1 LFVSYLGSSDFN
13 SNLLAIES
21 ALGKVKTGWPSKFMA
36 TEEKRRVR
44 VGMVGGGPGAGIAE
58 SHRTAMR
65 LDDRYILVAGVL
77 SRDREKSLMGA
88 RQLRIPEDRVYVDY
102 VAMAD
107 AESKREESRV
117 DAVSIVT
124 RTDSHY
130 EIAKKFLETGINVIC
145 DKPLCLA
152 LAEAK
157 ELKRLAD
164 ERGLILCLTHNYSGY
179 AMVRHAARM
188 VRNGDLGK
196 VCVVQAEHASG
207 WAAKLL
213 EEQGHPQAAW
223 RTDPVLSGD
232 SSVLFDLG
240 THAHQL
246 ARFVTGLEVTEV
258 AAEMSQI
265 VQGRAIKDN
274 ANLLLRF
281 SNGARGTLWASMAA
295 IGNEHGLRIRVY
307 GDRGSLAWHHE
318 DPCHLRYCPL
328 DGPQQ
333 ILAQGA
339 DGLSAEAKRWTRA
352 GLGHPEGFFESFANL
367 YTEVAEAILAKSE
380 GRPYTKAELG
390 FPDASDGARG
400 VAFVES
406 AMRSFASG
414 GVWTGVE
421 AI

>member
-1 LFVSYLGSSDFN
+1 MV
-13 SNLLAIES
+13 
-21 ALGKVKTGWPSKFMA
+21 
-36 TEEKRRVR
+36 TEETRRIR

-58 SHRTAMR
+58 THRTAMR
-65 LDDRYILVAGVL
+65 LDDKCVLIAGVF
-77 SRDREKSLMGA
+77 SRDSEKSRRAA
-88 RQLRIPEDRVYVDY
+88 RQLRIDLDRVYPDY
-102 VAMAD
+102 SVMAD
-107 AESKREESRV
+107 VESKRESDRIDV
-117 DAVSIVT
+117 AVIVT
-124 RTDSHY
+124 RTDSHF
-130 EIAKKFLETGINVIC
+130 EIAKKFLQSGIQVIC
-145 DKPLCLA
+145 DKPLCLS
-152 LAEAK
+152 LTEAK
-157 ELKRLAD
+157 ELKRLA
-164 ERGLILCLTHNYSGY
+164 EEKELILCLTHNYSGY

-213 EEQGHPQAAW
+213 EKQGHPQAAW

-352 GLGHPEGFFESFANL
+352 GLGHPEGFFESFANI

-380 GRPYTKAELG
+380 GRAYIKDELG
-390 FPDASDGARG
+390 FSDASDGARG

-406 AMRSFASG
+406 AMRSYASG
-414 GVWTGVE
+414 GIWTGVE

>member
-1 LFVSYLGSSDFN
+1 
-13 SNLLAIES
+13 
-21 ALGKVKTGWPSKFMA
+21 
-36 TEEKRRVR
+36 
-44 VGMVGGGPGAGIAE
+44 MVGGGPGAGIAE
-58 SHRTAMR
+58 THRTAMR
-65 LDDRYILVAGVL
+65 LDDKCVLIAGAF
-77 SRDREKSLMGA
+77 SRDREKSLTAA
-88 RQLRIPEDRVYVDY
+88 RRLRIDLDRVYPDY
-102 VAMAD
+102 SLMAE
-107 AESKREESRV
+107 AESKREKDKIDV
-117 DAVSIVT
+117 AVIVT

-130 EIAKKFLETGINVIC
+130 EITKKFLESGIHVIC

-164 ERGLILCLTHNYSGY
+164 ERDLILCLTHNYSGY

-213 EEQGHPQAAW
+213 EKQGHPQAAW

-232 SSVLFDLG
+232 ASVLFDLG

-246 ARFVTGLEVTEV
+246 ARFVTSLEVTEV
-258 AAEMSQI
+258 AAELSQI
-265 VQGRAIKDN
+265 VEGRAIKDN

-307 GDRGSLAWHHE
+307 GTRGSLAWHHE
-318 DPCHLRYCPL
+318 DPCHLRYCPI
-328 DGPQQ
+328 DGPPQ

-339 DGLSAEAKRWTRA
+339 DWLSADASRWTRA

-367 YTEVAEAILAKSE
+367 YTEVAEAVLTKSE
-380 GRPYTKAELG
+380 GKAYTKAELG

-406 AMRSFASG
+406 AMRSFAAG
-414 GVWTGVE
+414 GGWTPVE
-421 AI
+421 SI

>member
-1 LFVSYLGSSDFN
+1 MV
-13 SNLLAIES
+13 
-21 ALGKVKTGWPSKFMA
+21 
-36 TEEKRRVR
+36 TEETRRIR
-44 VGMVGGGPGAGIAE
+44 VGTVGGGPGAGIAE
-58 SHRTAMR
+58 THRTAMR
-65 LDDRYILVAGVL
+65 LDDKCVLVAGVF
-77 SRDREKSLMGA
+77 SRDAEKSRTAA
-88 RQLRIPEDRVYVDY
+88 RQLRIDLDRVYPDY
-102 VAMAD
+102 SVMAEVESERENDRIDVA
-107 AESKREESRV
+107 V
-117 DAVSIVT
+117 IVT
-124 RTDSHY
+124 RTDSHF
-130 EIAKKFLETGINVIC
+130 EIAKKFLQSGIQVIC
-145 DKPLCLA
+145 DKPLCLS
-152 LAEAK
+152 LTEAK
-157 ELKRLAD
+157 ELKRLAQ
-164 ERGLILCLTHNYSGY
+164 EKELILCLTHNYSGY

-196 VCVVQAEHASG
+196 VCVVQVEHASG

-213 EEQGHPQAAW
+213 EKQGHPQAAW

-328 DGPQQ
+328 DGPEQ

-339 DGLSAEAKRWTRA
+339 DGLSAEANRWTRA
-352 GLGHPEGFFESFANL
+352 GLGHPEGFFESFANI

-380 GRPYTKAELG
+380 GRSYVKDELG

-406 AMRSFASG
+406 AMRSYASG

>member
-1 LFVSYLGSSDFN
+1 
-13 SNLLAIES
+13 
-21 ALGKVKTGWPSKFMA
+21 MM
-36 TEEKRRVR
+36 TEETRRIR

-58 SHRTAMR
+58 THRTAMR
-65 LDDRYILVAGVL
+65 LDDKCVLIAGVF
-77 SRDREKSLMGA
+77 SRDSQKSRGA
-88 RQLRIPEDRVYVDY
+88 ARLLRIDPDRVYPDY
-102 VAMAD
+102 RVMAEV
-107 AESKREESRV
+107 ESKRESDGIDV
-117 DAVSIVT
+117 AVIVT
-124 RTDSHY
+124 RTDSHF
-130 EIAKKFLETGINVIC
+130 EIAKKFLQSGIQVIC
-145 DKPLCLA
+145 DKPLCLS
-152 LAEAK
+152 LTEAK
-157 ELKRLAD
+157 ELKRLA
-164 ERGLILCLTHNYSGY
+164 EEKELILCLTHNYSGY

-188 VRNGDLGK
+188 VRDGDLGK

-213 EEQGHPQAAW
+213 ENQGHPQAAW

-232 SSVLFDLG
+232 ASVLFDLG

-328 DGPQQ
+328 DGPEQ

-339 DGLSAEAKRWTRA
+339 DGLSAEAKRWTRV
-352 GLGHPEGFFESFANL
+352 GLGHPEGFFESFANI
-367 YTEVAEAILAKSE
+367 YTEVAGAIIAKSE

-390 FPDASDGARG
+390 FPDATDGARG

-421 AI
+421 VI

>member
-1 LFVSYLGSSDFN
+1 
-13 SNLLAIES
+13 
-21 ALGKVKTGWPSKFMA
+21 MM
-36 TEEKRRVR
+36 TEEIRRIR

-58 SHRTAMR
+58 THRTAMR
-65 LDDRYILVAGVL
+65 LDDKCVLIAGVF
-77 SRDREKSLMGA
+77 SRDSEKSRRAA
-88 RQLRIPEDRVYVDY
+88 RVLRIDLDRVYPDY
-102 VAMAD
+102 SVMAEV
-107 AESKREESRV
+107 ESKRESDRIDV
-117 DAVSIVT
+117 AVIVT
-124 RTDSHY
+124 RTDSHF
-130 EIAKKFLETGINVIC
+130 EIAKKFLQSGIQVIC
-145 DKPLCLA
+145 DKPLCLS
-152 LAEAK
+152 LTEAK
-157 ELKRLAD
+157 ELKRLA
-164 ERGLILCLTHNYSGY
+164 EEKELILCLTHNYSGY

-213 EEQGHPQAAW
+213 ENQGHPQAAW

-232 SSVLFDLG
+232 ASVLFDLG

-352 GLGHPEGFFESFANL
+352 GLGHPEGFFESFANI

-380 GRPYTKAELG
+380 GRAYIKDELG

-414 GVWTGVE
+414 GVWTSVE
-421 AI
+421 PI

>member
-1 LFVSYLGSSDFN
+1 MV
-13 SNLLAIES
+13 
-21 ALGKVKTGWPSKFMA
+21 
-36 TEEKRRVR
+36 TEETRRIR

-58 SHRTAMR
+58 THRTAMR
-65 LDDRYILVAGVL
+65 LDDKFVLVAGVF
-77 SRDREKSLMGA
+77 SRDSEKSRGA
-88 RQLRIPEDRVYVDY
+88 ARRLRIDPDRVYPDY
-102 VAMAD
+102 SVMAEV
-107 AESKREESRV
+107 ESKRESDRIDV
-117 DAVSIVT
+117 AVIVT
-124 RTDSHY
+124 RTDSHF
-130 EIAKKFLETGINVIC
+130 EIAKKFLQSGIQVIC
-145 DKPLCLA
+145 DKPLCLS
-152 LAEAK
+152 LAQAK
-157 ELKRLAD
+157 ELKRLAQ
-164 ERGLILCLTHNYSGY
+164 EKELILCLTHNYSGY

-213 EEQGHPQAAW
+213 ENQGHSQAAW

-232 SSVLFDLG
+232 ASVLFDLG

-258 AAEMSQI
+258 AAELSQI

-339 DGLSAEAKRWTRA
+339 EGLSAEAKRWTRA
-352 GLGHPEGFFESFANL
+352 GLGHPEGFFESFANI

-380 GRPYTKAELG
+380 GRAYTKPELG
-390 FPDASDGARG
+390 FPDATDGARG

>member
-1 LFVSYLGSSDFN
+1 MT
-13 SNLLAIES
+13 IEE
-21 ALGKVKTGWPSKFMA
+21 T
-36 TEEKRRVR
+36 RRIR

-58 SHRTAMR
+58 THRTAMR
-65 LDDRYILVAGVL
+65 LDDKCILVAGVF
-77 SRDREKSLMGA
+77 SRDNEKSRKAA
-88 RQLRIPEDRVYVDY
+88 RQLRIEPDRVYPDY
-102 VAMAD
+102 SVMAEV
-107 AESKREESRV
+107 ESKREGDRIDV
-117 DAVSIVT
+117 AVIVT
-124 RTDSHY
+124 RTDSHF
-130 EIAKKFLETGINVIC
+130 EIAKKFLQSGIQVIC
-145 DKPLCLA
+145 DKPLCLS
-152 LAEAK
+152 LTEAR
-157 ELKRLAD
+157 ELKRLA
-164 ERGLILCLTHNYSGY
+164 EEKELLLCLTHNYSGY

-213 EEQGHPQAAW
+213 ENQGHPQAAW

-232 SSVLFDLG
+232 ASVLFDLG

-307 GDRGSLAWHHE
+307 GDQGSLAWHHE
-318 DPCHLRYCPL
+318 DPCHLRHCPL

-352 GLGHPEGFFESFANL
+352 GLGHPEGFFESFANI

-380 GRPYTKAELG
+380 SRPYIRDELG

-414 GVWTGVE
+414 GVWTAVE

>member
-1 LFVSYLGSSDFN
+1 
-13 SNLLAIES
+13 
-21 ALGKVKTGWPSKFMA
+21 MM
-36 TEEKRRVR
+36 TEEPRRIR
-44 VGMVGGGPGAGIAE
+44 VGMVGGGPGGGIAE
-58 SHRTAMR
+58 THRTAMR
-65 LDDRYILVAGVL
+65 IDDKCVLIAGVF
-77 SRDREKSLMGA
+77 SRDSEKSRRAA
-88 RQLRIPEDRVYVDY
+88 RLLRIDLDRVYPDY
-102 VAMAD
+102 SVMAEV
-107 AESKREESRV
+107 ESKRESDRIDV
-117 DAVSIVT
+117 AVIVT
-124 RTDSHY
+124 RTDSHF
-130 EIAKKFLETGINVIC
+130 EIAKKFLQSGIQVIC
-145 DKPLCLA
+145 DKPLCLS
-152 LAEAK
+152 LTEAK
-157 ELKRLAD
+157 ELKRLA
-164 ERGLILCLTHNYSGY
+164 EEKELILCLTHNYSGY

-213 EEQGHPQAAW
+213 EKQGHPQAAW

-232 SSVLFDLG
+232 ASVLFDLG

-352 GLGHPEGFFESFANL
+352 GLGHPEGFFESFANI

>member
-1 LFVSYLGSSDFN
+1 
-13 SNLLAIES
+13 
-21 ALGKVKTGWPSKFMA
+21 
-36 TEEKRRVR
+36 
-44 VGMVGGGPGAGIAE
+44 MVGGGPGAGIAE
-58 SHRTAMR
+58 THRTAMR
-65 LDDRYILVAGVL
+65 LDDKCVLVAGVF
-77 SRDREKSLMGA
+77 SRDAEKSRTAA
-88 RQLRIPEDRVYVDY
+88 RQLRIDLDRVYPDY
-102 VAMAD
+102 SVMAEVESERENDRIDVA
-107 AESKREESRV
+107 V
-117 DAVSIVT
+117 IVT
-124 RTDSHY
+124 RTDSHF
-130 EIAKKFLETGINVIC
+130 EIAKKFLQSGIQVIC
-145 DKPLCLA
+145 DKPLCLS
-152 LAEAK
+152 LTEAK
-157 ELKRLAD
+157 ELKRLAQ
-164 ERGLILCLTHNYSGY
+164 EKELILCLTHNYSGY

-196 VCVVQAEHASG
+196 VCVVQVEHASG

-213 EEQGHPQAAW
+213 EKQGHPQAAW

-328 DGPQQ
+328 DGPEQ

-339 DGLSAEAKRWTRA
+339 DGLSAEANRWTRA
-352 GLGHPEGFFESFANL
+352 GLGHPEGFFESFANI

-380 GRPYTKAELG
+380 GRSYVKDELG

-406 AMRSFASG
+406 AMRSYASG

>member
-1 LFVSYLGSSDFN
+1 
-13 SNLLAIES
+13 
-21 ALGKVKTGWPSKFMA
+21 MM
-36 TEEKRRVR
+36 TEETRRIR

-58 SHRTAMR
+58 THRTAMR
-65 LDDRYILVAGVL
+65 LDDKCVLIAGVF
-77 SRDREKSLMGA
+77 SRDNEKSREAA
-88 RQLRIPEDRVYVDY
+88 RLLRIEPDRVYPDY
-102 VAMAD
+102 RVMAEVESTRESDRIDVA
-107 AESKREESRV
+107 V
-117 DAVSIVT
+117 IVT
-124 RTDSHY
+124 RTDSHF
-130 EIAKKFLETGINVIC
+130 EIAKKFLQSGIPVIC
-145 DKPLCLA
+145 DKPLCLS

-157 ELKRLAD
+157 ELKRLAQ
-164 ERGLILCLTHNYSGY
+164 EKELILCLTHNYSGY

-213 EEQGHPQAAW
+213 ENQGHPQAAW
-223 RTDPVLSGD
+223 RTDPALSGD
-232 SSVLFDLG
+232 ASVLFDLG

-258 AAEMSQI
+258 AAELNQI

-352 GLGHPEGFFESFANL
+352 GLGHPEGFFESFANI

-380 GRPYTKAELG
+380 GRAYIKDELG

>member
-1 LFVSYLGSSDFN
+1 MV
-13 SNLLAIES
+13 
-21 ALGKVKTGWPSKFMA
+21 
-36 TEEKRRVR
+36 TEETRRLR

-58 SHRTAMR
+58 THRTAMR
-65 LDDRYILVAGVL
+65 LDDKCVLIAGVF
-77 SRDREKSLMGA
+77 SRDSEKSRRAA
-88 RQLRIPEDRVYVDY
+88 RQLRIDLDRVYPDY
-102 VAMAD
+102 IAMA
-107 AESKREESRV
+107 EVESRRESDRIDV
-117 DAVSIVT
+117 AVIVT
-124 RTDSHY
+124 RTDSHF
-130 EIAKKFLETGINVIC
+130 EIAKKFLQSGIQVIC

-152 LAEAK
+152 LTEAR
-157 ELKRLAD
+157 ELKRLA
-164 ERGLILCLTHNYSGY
+164 EEKELILCLTHNYSGY

-213 EEQGHPQAAW
+213 EKQGHPQAAW

-232 SSVLFDLG
+232 ASVLFDLG

-318 DPCHLRYCPL
+318 DPCHLRYYPL

-352 GLGHPEGFFESFANL
+352 GLGHPEGFFESFANI

-414 GVWTGVE
+414 GIWTGVE

>member
-1 LFVSYLGSSDFN
+1 
-13 SNLLAIES
+13 
-21 ALGKVKTGWPSKFMA
+21 MM
-36 TEEKRRVR
+36 TEETRRIR

-58 SHRTAMR
+58 THRTAMR
-65 LDDRYILVAGVL
+65 IDDRCVLMAGVF
-77 SRDREKSLMGA
+77 SRDSEKSRGA
-88 RQLRIPEDRVYVDY
+88 ARLLRIEPDRVYPDY
-102 VAMAD
+102 RVMAEV
-107 AESKREESRV
+107 ESKRENDRIDV
-117 DAVSIVT
+117 AVIVT
-124 RTDSHY
+124 RTDSHF
-130 EIAKKFLETGINVIC
+130 EIAKKFLQSGIQVIC
-145 DKPLCLA
+145 DKPLCLS
-152 LAEAK
+152 LTEAK

-164 ERGLILCLTHNYSGY
+164 EKELILCLTHNYSGY

-213 EEQGHPQAAW
+213 EKQGHPQAAW

>member
-1 LFVSYLGSSDFN
+1 
-13 SNLLAIES
+13 
-21 ALGKVKTGWPSKFMA
+21 MM
-36 TEEKRRVR
+36 TEETRRIR

-58 SHRTAMR
+58 THRTAMR
-65 LDDRYILVAGVL
+65 LDDKCVLIAGVF
-77 SRDREKSLMGA
+77 SRDSEKSRRAA
-88 RQLRIPEDRVYVDY
+88 RVLRIDLDRVYPDY
-102 VAMAD
+102 SVMAEI
-107 AESKREESRV
+107 ESKRESDKIDV
-117 DAVSIVT
+117 AVIVT
-124 RTDSHY
+124 RTDSHF
-130 EIAKKFLETGINVIC
+130 EIAKKFLQSGIQVIC

-152 LAEAK
+152 LTEAR
-157 ELKRLAD
+157 ELKRLA
-164 ERGLILCLTHNYSGY
+164 EEKELILCLTHNYSGY

-213 EEQGHPQAAW
+213 EKQGHPQAAW

-232 SSVLFDLG
+232 ASVLFDLG

-352 GLGHPEGFFESFANL
+352 GLGHPEGFFESFANI

-380 GRPYTKAELG
+380 GRAYIKDELG

-421 AI
+421 VI

>member
-1 LFVSYLGSSDFN
+1 
-13 SNLLAIES
+13 
-21 ALGKVKTGWPSKFMA
+21 
-36 TEEKRRVR
+36 
-44 VGMVGGGPGAGIAE
+44 MVGGGPGAGIAE
-58 SHRTAMR
+58 THRTAMR
-65 LDDRYILVAGVL
+65 LDDKCALIAGVF
-77 SRDREKSLMGA
+77 SRDSEKSRGA
-88 RQLRIPEDRVYVDY
+88 ARLLRIDPDRVYPDY
-102 VAMAD
+102 RVMAEV
-107 AESKREESRV
+107 ESKRESDRIDV
-117 DAVSIVT
+117 AVIVT
-124 RTDSHY
+124 RTDSHF
-130 EIAKKFLETGINVIC
+130 EIAKKFLQSGIQVIC
-145 DKPLCLA
+145 DKPLCLS
-152 LAEAK
+152 LTEAK
-157 ELKRLAD
+157 ELKRLA
-164 ERGLILCLTHNYSGY
+164 EEKELILCLTHNYSGY

-213 EEQGHPQAAW
+213 ENQGHSQAAW

-232 SSVLFDLG
+232 ASVLFDLG

-258 AAEMSQI
+258 AAELSQI

-352 GLGHPEGFFESFANL
+352 GLGHPEGFFESFANI
-367 YTEVAEAILAKSE
+367 YSEVADAILAKSE
-380 GRPYTKAELG
+380 GRAYVKDELG

-421 AI
+421 TI

>member
-1 LFVSYLGSSDFN
+1 MV
-13 SNLLAIES
+13 
-21 ALGKVKTGWPSKFMA
+21 
-36 TEEKRRVR
+36 TEETRRIR

-58 SHRTAMR
+58 THRTAMR
-65 LDDRYILVAGVL
+65 LDDKCVLIAGVF
-77 SRDREKSLMGA
+77 SRDAEKSRTAA
-88 RQLRIPEDRVYVDY
+88 RQLRIDLDRVYPDY
-102 VAMAD
+102 SVMAEV
-107 AESKREESRV
+107 ESKRENDRIDV
-117 DAVSIVT
+117 AVIVT
-124 RTDSHY
+124 RTDSHF
-130 EIAKKFLETGINVIC
+130 EIAKKFLQSGIQVIC
-145 DKPLCLA
+145 DKPLCLS
-152 LAEAK
+152 LTEAK
-157 ELKRLAD
+157 ELKRLAEEKD
-164 ERGLILCLTHNYSGY
+164 LILCLTHNYSGY

-213 EEQGHPQAAW
+213 EKQGHPQAAW

-328 DGPQQ
+328 DGPEQ

-352 GLGHPEGFFESFANL
+352 GLGHPEGFFESFANI

-380 GRPYTKAELG
+380 GRSYVKDELG

-406 AMRSFASG
+406 AMRSFASA

>member
-1 LFVSYLGSSDFN
+1 
-13 SNLLAIES
+13 
-21 ALGKVKTGWPSKFMA
+21 M
-36 TEEKRRVR
+36 TEETRRIR

-58 SHRTAMR
+58 THRTAMR
-65 LDDRYILVAGVL
+65 LDDKCVLIAGVF
-77 SRDREKSLMGA
+77 SRDSEKSRGA
-88 RQLRIPEDRVYVDY
+88 ARLLRIDPDRVYPDY
-102 VAMAD
+102 RVMAEV
-107 AESKREESRV
+107 ESKRESDRIDV
-117 DAVSIVT
+117 AVIVT
-124 RTDSHY
+124 RTDSHF
-130 EIAKKFLETGINVIC
+130 EIAKKFLESGIQVIC
-145 DKPLCLA
+145 DKPLCLS

-157 ELKRLAD
+157 ELKRLA
-164 ERGLILCLTHNYSGY
+164 EEKELILCLTHNYSGY

-196 VCVVQAEHASG
+196 ICVVQAEHASG

-213 EEQGHPQAAW
+213 ENQGHPQAAW

-232 SSVLFDLG
+232 ASVLFDLG

-246 ARFVTGLEVTEV
+246 ARFVTGLEITEV
-258 AAEMSQI
+258 AAELSQI

-281 SNGARGTLWASMAA
+281 SNGARGALWASMAA

-352 GLGHPEGFFESFANL
+352 GLGHPEGFFESFANI
-367 YTEVAEAILAKSE
+367 YTEVADAILAKSE
-380 GRPYTKAELG
+380 GRAYIKDELG

-414 GVWTGVE
+414 LLLKPSEEEHPREQKWRHPC
-421 AI
+421 A

>member
-1 LFVSYLGSSDFN
+1 
-13 SNLLAIES
+13 
-21 ALGKVKTGWPSKFMA
+21 MA
-36 TEEKRRVR
+36 EV
-44 VGMVGGGPGAGIAE
+44 
-58 SHRTAMR
+58 
-65 LDDRYILVAGVL
+65 
-77 SRDREKSLMGA
+77 
-88 RQLRIPEDRVYVDY
+88 
-102 VAMAD
+102 
-107 AESKREESRV
+107 ESKRESDRIDV
-117 DAVSIVT
+117 AVIVT
-124 RTDSHY
+124 RTDSHF
-130 EIAKKFLETGINVIC
+130 EIAKKFLQSGIQVIC
-145 DKPLCLA
+145 DKPLCLS
-152 LAEAK
+152 LTEAK
-157 ELKRLAD
+157 ELKRLA
-164 ERGLILCLTHNYSGY
+164 EEKELILCLTHNYSGY

-213 EEQGHPQAAW
+213 EKQGHPQAAW

-352 GLGHPEGFFESFANL
+352 GLGHPEGFFESFANI

-380 GRPYTKAELG
+380 GRAYIKDELG

>member
-1 LFVSYLGSSDFN
+1 
-13 SNLLAIES
+13 
-21 ALGKVKTGWPSKFMA
+21 M
-36 TEEKRRVR
+36 TEEIRRIR

-58 SHRTAMR
+58 THRTAMR
-65 LDDRYILVAGVL
+65 LDDKCVLIAGVF
-77 SRDREKSLMGA
+77 SRDSDKSRGAA
-88 RQLRIPEDRVYVDY
+88 RQLRIDPDRVYPDY
-102 VAMAD
+102 RVMAEV
-107 AESKREESRV
+107 ESKRESDQIDV
-117 DAVSIVT
+117 AVIVT
-124 RTDSHY
+124 RTDSHF
-130 EIAKKFLETGINVIC
+130 EIAKKFLQSGIQVIC

-152 LAEAK
+152 LTEAK
-157 ELKRLAD
+157 ELKRLA
-164 ERGLILCLTHNYSGY
+164 EEKELIFCLTHNYSGY

-213 EEQGHPQAAW
+213 ENQGHPQAAW

-232 SSVLFDLG
+232 ASVLFDLG

-258 AAEMSQI
+258 AAELSQI

-328 DGPQQ
+328 DGPEQ
-333 ILAQGA
+333 ILAQGGA
-339 DGLSAEAKRWTRA
+339 GLSAEAKRWTRA

-390 FPDASDGARG
+390 FPDASDGVRG

-414 GVWTGVE
+414 GGWTGVE

>member
-1 LFVSYLGSSDFN
+1 
-13 SNLLAIES
+13 
-21 ALGKVKTGWPSKFMA
+21 MA
-36 TEEKRRVR
+36 TEEPRRIR
-44 VGMVGGGPGAGIAE
+44 IGMVGGGPGAGIAE
-58 SHRTAMR
+58 THRTAMR
-65 LDDRYILVAGVL
+65 LDDKCVLIAGVF
-77 SRDREKSLMGA
+77 SRDSEKSRRAA
-88 RQLRIPEDRVYVDY
+88 RQLRIDLDRVYPDY
-102 VAMAD
+102 SVMAEV
-107 AESKREESRV
+107 ESKRENDRIDV
-117 DAVSIVT
+117 AVIVT
-124 RTDSHY
+124 RTDSHF
-130 EIAKKFLETGINVIC
+130 EIAKKFLQSGIQVIC
-145 DKPLCLA
+145 DKPLCLS
-152 LAEAK
+152 LTEAK
-157 ELKRLAD
+157 ELKRLA
-164 ERGLILCLTHNYSGY
+164 EEKELILCLTHNYSGY

-213 EEQGHPQAAW
+213 EKQGHPQAAW

-281 SNGARGTLWASMAA
+281 SNGARGTLWAAMAA

-307 GDRGSLAWHHE
+307 GDRGSLSWHHE

-352 GLGHPEGFFESFANL
+352 GLGHPEGFFESFANI

-380 GRPYTKAELG
+380 GRPYVKDELG

>member
-1 LFVSYLGSSDFN
+1 MVSEEPRRI
-13 SNLLAIES
+13 NL
-21 ALGKVKTGWPSKFMA
+21 
-36 TEEKRRVR
+36 
-44 VGMVGGGPGAGIAE
+44 GMVGGGPGAGIAE
-58 SHRTAMR
+58 THRTAMR
-65 LDDRYILVAGVL
+65 LDDKCVLVAGVF
-77 SRDREKSLMGA
+77 SRDREKSLRAA
-88 RQLRIPEDRVYVDY
+88 RQLRIDLDRVYPDY
-102 VAMAD
+102 GIMAEV
-107 AESKREESRV
+107 ESKRKDNKI
-117 DAVSIVT
+117 DAVVIVT
-124 RTDSHY
+124 QTDSHY
-130 EIAKKFLETGINVIC
+130 KIAKKFLESGIHVIC

-164 ERGLILCLTHNYSGY
+164 EKELILCLTHNYSGY
-179 AMVRHAARM
+179 AMVRQAARM

-213 EEQGHPQAAW
+213 ENDGHPQAAW

-246 ARFVTGLEVTEV
+246 ARFVTGLEVAEV
-258 AAEMSQI
+258 ATEMSQI
-265 VQGRAIKDN
+265 VTGRAIKDN

-281 SNGARGTLWASMAA
+281 SNGARGSLWASMAA

-307 GDRGSLAWHHE
+307 GDQGSLAWYQE
-318 DPCHLRYCPL
+318 EPCHLRYCPI
-328 DGPQQ
+328 DGPPQ

-339 DGLSAEAKRWTRA
+339 DWLSPEAKRWTRV
-352 GLGHPEGFFESFANL
+352 GLGHPEGFLESFANL
-367 YTEVAEAILAKSE
+367 YTEVAEAVLAKSE
-380 GRPYTKAELG
+380 GRAYRKAELG

-406 AMRSFASG
+406 AMRSFANG
-414 GVWTGVE
+414 GIWTAVE
-421 AI
+421 VI

>member
-1 LFVSYLGSSDFN
+1 
-13 SNLLAIES
+13 
-21 ALGKVKTGWPSKFMA
+21 MM
-36 TEEKRRVR
+36 TEETRRIR

-58 SHRTAMR
+58 THRTAMR
-65 LDDRYILVAGVL
+65 LDDKCVLIAGVF
-77 SRDREKSLMGA
+77 SRDSEKSRGA
-88 RQLRIPEDRVYVDY
+88 ARLLRIDPDRVYPDY
-102 VAMAD
+102 RVMAEV
-107 AESKREESRV
+107 ESKRESDRIDV
-117 DAVSIVT
+117 AVIVT
-124 RTDSHY
+124 RTDSHF
-130 EIAKKFLETGINVIC
+130 EIAKKFLESGIQVIC
-145 DKPLCLA
+145 DKPLCLS

-157 ELKRLAD
+157 ELKRLA
-164 ERGLILCLTHNYSGY
+164 EEKELILCLTHNYSGY

-196 VCVVQAEHASG
+196 ICVVQAEHASG

-213 EEQGHPQAAW
+213 ENQGHPQAAW

-232 SSVLFDLG
+232 ASVLFDLG

-246 ARFVTGLEVTEV
+246 ARFVTGLEITEV
-258 AAEMSQI
+258 AAELSQI

-281 SNGARGTLWASMAA
+281 SNGARGALWASMAA

-352 GLGHPEGFFESFANL
+352 GLGHPEGFFESFANI
-367 YTEVAEAILAKSE
+367 YTEVADAILAKSE
-380 GRPYTKAELG
+380 GRAYIKDELG

-414 GVWTGVE
+414 GVWTAVE

>member
-1 LFVSYLGSSDFN
+1 
-13 SNLLAIES
+13 
-21 ALGKVKTGWPSKFMA
+21 MM
-36 TEEKRRVR
+36 TEETRRIR

-58 SHRTAMR
+58 THRTAMR
-65 LDDRYILVAGVL
+65 LDDKCVLVAGVF
-77 SRDREKSLMGA
+77 SRDSEKSRGA
-88 RQLRIPEDRVYVDY
+88 AKRLRIDSDRVYPDY
-102 VAMAD
+102 SVMAEV
-107 AESKREESRV
+107 ESKRESDRIDV
-117 DAVSIVT
+117 AVIVT
-124 RTDSHY
+124 RTDSHF
-130 EIAKKFLETGINVIC
+130 EIAKKFLQSGIQVIC
-145 DKPLCLA
+145 DKPLCLS
-152 LAEAK
+152 LTEAR
-157 ELKRLAD
+157 ELKRLA
-164 ERGLILCLTHNYSGY
+164 EEKELLLCLTHNYSGY

-213 EEQGHPQAAW
+213 ENQGHPQAAW

-232 SSVLFDLG
+232 ASVLFDLG

-352 GLGHPEGFFESFANL
+352 GLGHPEGFFESFANI

-380 GRPYTKAELG
+380 GRPYAKAELG

>member
-1 LFVSYLGSSDFN
+1 
-13 SNLLAIES
+13 
-21 ALGKVKTGWPSKFMA
+21 MM
-36 TEEKRRVR
+36 TEETRRIR

-58 SHRTAMR
+58 THRTAMR
-65 LDDRYILVAGVL
+65 LDDKCVLIAGVF
-77 SRDREKSLMGA
+77 SRDSGKSRAAA
-88 RQLRIPEDRVYVDY
+88 RLLRIDPDRVYPDY
-102 VAMAD
+102 SVMAEV
-107 AESKREESRV
+107 ESKRESDRIDV
-117 DAVSIVT
+117 AVIVT
-124 RTDSHY
+124 RTNSHF
-130 EIAKKFLETGINVIC
+130 EIAKKFLQSGIQVIC
-145 DKPLCLA
+145 DKPLCLS
-152 LAEAK
+152 LTEAK
-157 ELKRLAD
+157 ELKRLA
-164 ERGLILCLTHNYSGY
+164 EEKELILCLTHNYSGY

-213 EEQGHPQAAW
+213 ENQGHPQAAW
-223 RTDPVLSGD
+223 RTDPALSGD
-232 SSVLFDLG
+232 ASVLFDLG

-258 AAEMSQI
+258 AAELNQI

-352 GLGHPEGFFESFANL
+352 GLGHPEGFFESFANI

-380 GRPYTKAELG
+380 GRAYIKDELG

>member
-1 LFVSYLGSSDFN
+1 M
-13 SNLLAIES
+13 
-21 ALGKVKTGWPSKFMA
+21 VK
-36 TEEKRRVR
+36 EETRRIR

-58 SHRTAMR
+58 THRTAMR
-65 LDDRYILVAGVL
+65 LDDKCVLIAGVF
-77 SRDREKSLMGA
+77 SRDSEKSRTAA
-88 RQLRIPEDRVYVDY
+88 RQLRIDLDRVYPDY
-102 VAMAD
+102 GVMAEI
-107 AESKREESRV
+107 ESKRESDRIDV
-117 DAVSIVT
+117 AVIVT
-124 RTDSHY
+124 RTDSHF
-130 EIAKKFLETGINVIC
+130 EIAKKFLQSGIQVIC
-145 DKPLCLA
+145 DKPLCLS
-152 LAEAK
+152 LTEAK
-157 ELKRLAD
+157 ELKRLA
-164 ERGLILCLTHNYSGY
+164 EEKELILCLTHNYSGY

-213 EEQGHPQAAW
+213 EKQGHPQAAW

-318 DPCHLRYCPL
+318 DPCHLQYCPL
-328 DGPQQ
+328 DGPRQ

-339 DGLSAEAKRWTRA
+339 DGLSAEATRWTRA
-352 GLGHPEGFFESFANL
+352 GLGHPEGFFESFANI

-380 GRPYTKAELG
+380 GRTYIKDELG

-421 AI
+421 DI